1 MNFLNNRKLT
11 NILLLLVM
19 GFMFM
24 GVGAEYKRITNLR
37 VKGWLFGDN
46 NVWVGKRTFA
56 TSGAVDTFAIAGIDT
71 SDFLFVAGLKDT
83 VKTPYIAKIIKTDT
97 VLVKSTRSNND
108 EDYFA
113 WFVIKN

>member
-1 MNFLNNRKLT
+1 MKFLNSRKLT
-11 NILLLLVM
+11 NILLIIVM
-19 GFMFM
+19 AFFVM

-37 VKGWLFGDN
+37 VKGWLFGDED
-46 NVWVGKRTFA
+46 VWCGKRTFA

-71 SDFLFVAGLKDT
+71 SDFLFVTGLKDT

-97 VLVKSTRSNND
+97 VLVKTTRSNND